1 MADKAISELVAAEK
15 ITATDMF
22 VLEQN
27 NTAKKLTGQVLLN
40 WLTAAADGHGGIS
53 SIVKFSTSVLA
64 DTYRITLA
72 DTTHFDFV
80 VTNGRSITSITKTD
94 TNALVDTYT
103 ITYNDATTET
113 FTVTNG
119 ARGEKGDTAYIWVKY
134 ASQKPTADSHSFGD
148 VPDEWIGIY
157 FGFSSTAPTDYT
169 KYAWYRFKGQQGDT
183 GDPATLM
190 SSSVTY
196 QVGDSGTII
205 PSGDWNTSIP
215 TVAQGKYLW
224 TREVTQFNTGD
235 PIIKYSVS
243 RMGIDGTGSVV
254 SVCGVS
260 PDANGDVKLDASS
273 IGAMPIKGGTMEGP
287 VQMNGQKINGLN
299 NPSEGSEPV
308 TKNYGD
314 THYLQKSGG
323 TMTGALN
330 VLEPTENAN
339 PATKKYVDDAL
350 NNVNAVPE
358 STASDNGK
366 ILTVVNGVAEWQSV
380 SVWAGGSY

>member
-53 SIVKFSTSVLA
+53 SIVKSSTSGLA

-169 KYAWYRFKGQQGDT
+169 KYAWYRFKGQKGDT

-190 SSSVTY
+190 STSVTY

-224 TREVTQFNTGD
+224 TREVTQFNAGD

-260 PDANGDVKLDASS
+260 PDANGNVDLDASS
-273 IGAMPIKGGTMEGP
+273 IGAMSTKGGTMEGP
-287 VQMNGQKINGLN
+287 LQMNGQKINGLN
-299 NPSEGSEPV
+299 NPADGSEPV

-350 NNVNAVPE
+350 GNINNVPR
-358 STASDNGK
+358 STESDNGK

>member
-53 SIVKFSTSVLA
+53 SIVKSSTSGLA

-72 DTTHFDFV
+72 DTTTFDFV
-80 VTNGRSITSITKTD
+80 VTNSRSITSVTKTN

-103 ITYNDATTET
+103 ITYNDATIET

-224 TREVTQFNTGD
+224 TREVTQFNTGE

-260 PDANGDVKLDASS
+260 PDANGNVKLDASS
-273 IGAMPIKGGTMEGP
+273 IGAMPTKGGTMEGP
-287 VQMNGQKINGLN
+287 LQMNGQKINGLN

-314 THYLQKSGG
+314 TQYLQKSGG